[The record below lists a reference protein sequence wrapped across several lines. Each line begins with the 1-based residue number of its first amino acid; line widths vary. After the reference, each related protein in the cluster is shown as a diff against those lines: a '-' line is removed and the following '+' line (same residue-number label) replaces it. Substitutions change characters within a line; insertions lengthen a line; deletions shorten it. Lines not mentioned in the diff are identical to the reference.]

1 MEWMGMDWVAINNA
15 KEEDISDKVNGERA
29 RPGRMRI
36 GKGIRAN
43 QGGQTKAS
51 STVDVGQ

>member
-1 MEWMGMDWVAINNA
+1 MGMDWVAINNA